1 MLFEN
6 FISDG
11 VTLVSVIGILA
22 MFISIVVQLTKD
34 FIPKVI
40 PTKLYVLI
48 LSIVVTVVGVLCL
61 FNYKGLEIKFYII
74 VGCVA
79 LGFIVAFITMYGW
92 DELKSIKDRFMK
104 K

>member
-6 FISDG
+6 FINDG
-11 VTLVSVIGILA
+11 ITLISIVGVLA

-34 FIPKVI
+34 FIPKAI
-40 PTKLYVLI
+40 PTKLYVLV
-48 LSIVVTVVGVLCL
+48 LSIVVTVVSVLCL
-61 FNYKGLEIKFYII
+61 FSYKGLEVKFYII

-92 DELKSIKDRFMK
+92 EELKSIKDRFIK

>member
-11 VTLVSVIGILA
+11 VTLVSVIGVLA

-48 LSIVVTVVGVLCL
+48 LSIIVTVIGVLCL
-61 FNYKGLEIKFYII
+61 FSYKGLEIKYYIVI
-74 VGCVA
+74 GSIA
-79 LGFIVAFITMYGW
+79 IGFIVAFITMYGW
-92 DELKSIKDRFMK
+92 EELKSIKDRFTK